1 MHFQNSCSRRPDS
14 RGMLCN
20 YLFIDRVSS
29 VASHWCQGDLALRF
43 LWLSYDK
50 QDTLVKFFILSVITV
65 LSFFT
70 YFFGVLR
77 FENVIHKFHL
87 YFNYWT
93 TLFLVEEGFYHF
105 CNLFGGQD
113 WYYLEQVIGETVYLG
128 LNDYL
133 CCKLPCTSSY
143 PHYI

>member
-1 MHFQNSCSRRPDS
+1 MHFQNSCSRWPDS

-29 VASHWCQGDLALRF
+29 VASHWCQGDLAEIFVVVLWQAGCPCEVFHSVSDHCVIF
-43 LWLSYDK
+43 LHLFPWCPEIWKCYPQVS
-50 QDTLVKFFILSVITV
+50 SV
-65 LSFFT
+65 L
-70 YFFGVLR
+70 
-77 FENVIHKFHL
+77 
-87 YFNYWT
+87 NYWT

-105 CNLFGGQD
+105 CNWFGGQD
-113 WYYLEQVIGETVYLG
+113 WYYLEQVIGGTVYLG